1 MAIDFESSS
10 ALSSLAIDSKQPEKA
25 KSNELGRDAFLKLMI
40 TQMNNQNP
48 LQPQEGS
55 DFVAQLAQFS
65 SVEGLEKLNGNVEAM
80 AGNLQSSQA
89 LQASALVGRQ
99 VKIQSEQ
106 AQLAQGGSVAGT
118 IEVPF
123 STSGVSLSVYNSTNE
138 LVWKQDLGAQAAG
151 ELEFD
156 WEGIDADGQ
165 TLPAGSYRFEAI
177 GSREGETAKFA
188 TFLGANVN
196 SVTLG
201 ANNTVTMNVEGVG
214 AVGLSQVKEIL

>member
-10 ALSSLAIDSKQPEKA
+10 TLSSLAIDSKQPQKP

-40 TQMNNQNP
+40 TQMNHQNP
-48 LQPQEGS
+48 LEPQDGS

-65 SVEGLEKLNGNVEAM
+65 SVEGLEKLNTNVKNM
-80 AGNLQSSQA
+80 AGSLQSSQA

-99 VKIQSEQ
+99 VKVHSEQ
-106 AQLAQGGSVAGT
+106 AQLSQGGSVAGT

-123 STSGVSLSVYNSTNE
+123 STSGVSLSVYNSANE
-138 LVWKQDLGAQAAG
+138 LVWKQDLGAQPAG

-165 TLPAGSYRFEAI
+165 TLPTGAYRFEAI

-201 ANNTVTMNVEGVG
+201 ANNTVTMNVEGIG
-214 AVGLSQVKEIL
+214 PVGLSQVKEIL

>member
-10 ALSSLAIDSKQPEKA
+10 MLNSLAIDSKQPQKD

-40 TQMNNQNP
+40 TQMNHQNP

-55 DFVAQLAQFS
+55 EFVAQLAQFS
-65 SVEGLEKLNGNVEAM
+65 SVEGLEKLNTNVKNM
-80 AGNLQSSQA
+80 AGSLQSSQA

-99 VKIQSEQ
+99 VKIQTER
-106 AQLAQGGSVAGT
+106 AELAAGGNVAGT

-123 STSGVSLSVYNSTNE
+123 STSGLSLSVYNSTGE
-138 LVWKQDLGAQAAG
+138 MVWQQDLGAQAPG
-151 ELEFD
+151 ELEFN
-156 WEGIDADGQ
+156 WQGVDADGQ
-165 TLPAGSYRFEAI
+165 TLPPGTYRFEAI
-177 GSREGETAKFA
+177 GSREGEAAKFA

-214 AVGLSQVKEIL
+214 PVGLSQVKEIL